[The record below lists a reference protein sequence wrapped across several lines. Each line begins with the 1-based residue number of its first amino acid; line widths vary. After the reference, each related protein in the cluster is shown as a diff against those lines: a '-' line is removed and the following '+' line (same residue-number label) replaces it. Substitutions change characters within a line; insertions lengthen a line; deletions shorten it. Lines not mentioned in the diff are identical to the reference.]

1 MSALFT
7 LDGVSHHYRRSAPA
21 ALQNV
26 TFAVEEGRSLGLVG
40 ESGSGKTTA
49 LSLMLGLQR
58 PSAGTVLF
66 EGAVPVSGARGA
78 VRAFRRAVQPVYQD
92 PFASLDPRQRV
103 DAILAEPLR
112 WLGDGDGDADGD
124 VQGNDR
130 EARTTRR
137 DRLVEALRD
146 VELEDD
152 ALLRYPHE
160 FSGGQRQ
167 RIAIARALIT
177 RPRVLLADEPVSA
190 LDLSTRLDI
199 VRLLARLQAEHGMTL
214 VLVSHDLS
222 IVAELCADVVVLQGG
237 RVVDAGRTSE
247 VLAEPRNAYT
257 RALIDAVPRLP
268 QA

>member
-21 ALQNV
+21 ALQDV
-26 TFAVEEGRSLGLVG
+26 TFSVEQGRSLGLVG

-49 LSLMLGLQR
+49 LSLLLGLRR

-66 EGAVPVSGARGA
+66 EGAAPASGTRGA
-78 VRAFRRAVQPVYQD
+78 VQAFRRAVQPVYQD

-103 DAILAEPLR
+103 DSVLAEPLR
-112 WLGDGDGDADGD
+112 WLGDPDARGDRSGAL
-124 VQGNDR
+124 
-130 EARTTRR
+130 ERR

-146 VELEDD
+146 VELDED

-177 RPRVLLADEPVSA
+177 RPRALLADEPVSA

-214 VLVSHDLS
+214 VMVSHDLS

-247 VLAEPRNAYT
+247 VLADPRSAYT
-257 RALIDAVPRLP
+257 RSLIDAVPRLP
-268 QA
+268 QS

>member
-21 ALQNV
+21 ALQDV
-26 TFAVEEGRSLGLVG
+26 TFAVEEGHSLGLVG

-49 LSLMLGLQR
+49 LSLMLGLRR
-58 PSAGTVLF
+58 PTAGKVLF
-66 EGAVPVSGARGA
+66 EGKAPASGSRVA

-103 DAILAEPLR
+103 DSVLAEPLR
-112 WLGDGDGDADGD
+112 WLGDRDRDAERGDWDA
-124 VQGNDR
+124 R
-130 EARTTRR
+130 ASRR

-214 VLVSHDLS
+214 VMVSHDLS
-222 IVAELCADVVVLQGG
+222 IVAELCADVVVLQSG
-237 RVVDAGRTSE
+237 RVVDAGRTAD
-247 VLAEPRNAYT
+247 VLANPRSAYT

>member
-7 LDGVSHHYRRSAPA
+7 LDRVSHHYRRSASA
-21 ALQNV
+21 ALQDV

-49 LSLMLGLQR
+49 LSLMLGLRR
-58 PSAGTVLF
+58 PTSGTVLF
-66 EGAVPVSGARGA
+66 EGAGPASGPRGA
-78 VRAFRRAVQPVYQD
+78 VHAFRRAVQPVYQD
-92 PFASLDPRQRV
+92 PFASLDPRQRI
-103 DAILAEPLR
+103 DSLLAEPLR
-112 WLGDGDGDADGD
+112 WLGDPDTERGDRDA
-124 VQGNDR
+124 R
-130 EARTTRR
+130 PSRR
-137 DRLVEALRD
+137 DRLIGALRD
-146 VELEDD
+146 VELDD
-152 ALLRYPHE
+152 EALLRYPHE

-214 VLVSHDLS
+214 VMVSHDLS
-222 IVAELCADVVVLQGG
+222 IIAELCADIVVLQGG
-237 RVVDAGRTSE
+237 RVVDAGRTSD
-247 VLAEPRNAYT
+247 VLADPRSAYT

-268 QA
+268 PA

>member
-21 ALQNV
+21 ALQDV
-26 TFAVEEGRSLGLVG
+26 TFAIEAGRSLGLVG
-40 ESGSGKTTA
+40 ESGSGKTTV
-49 LSLMLGLQR
+49 LSLLLGLRR

-66 EGAVPVSGARGA
+66 EGAAPASGTRGA
-78 VRAFRRAVQPVYQD
+78 VQAFRRAVQPVYQD

-103 DAILAEPLR
+103 DSVLAEPLR
-112 WLGDGDGDADGD
+112 WLGDGHGDG
-124 VQGNDR
+124 
-130 EARTTRR
+130 EARPSRG
-137 DRLVEALRD
+137 DRVVEALRD
-146 VELEDD
+146 VELDPD

-214 VLVSHDLS
+214 VMVSHDLS

-237 RVVDAGRTSE
+237 RVVDAGRTAD
-247 VLAEPRNAYT
+247 VLAHPRNAYT

>member
-1 MSALFT
+1 MTALFT

-21 ALQNV
+21 ALQDV
-26 TFAVEEGRSLGLVG
+26 TFGVSAGRSLGLVG
-40 ESGSGKTTA
+40 ESGSGKTTL
-49 LSLMLGLQR
+49 LSLMLGLRR
-58 PSAGTVLF
+58 PASGAVLF
-66 EGAVPVSGARGA
+66 EGAPPAGGSRES

-92 PFASLDPRQRV
+92 PYASLDPRQRV
-103 DAILAEPLR
+103 DSILAEPLR
-112 WLGDGDGDADGD
+112 WLGEGESDGD
-124 VQGNDR
+124 R
-130 EARTTRR
+130 TARPSGRG
-137 DRLVEALRD
+137 RLAEALRD

-190 LDLSTRLDI
+190 LDLSTRLEV
-199 VRLLARLQAEHGMTL
+199 VRLLARLQVEHGLTL
-214 VLVSHDLS
+214 VMVSHDLS

-237 RVVDAGRTSE
+237 RVVEAGRTAE
-247 VLAEPRNAYT
+247 VLADPESSYT

-268 QA
+268 RA

>member
-7 LDGVSHHYRRSAPA
+7 LDGVSHQYRRSAPA
-21 ALQNV
+21 ALQDA

-49 LSLMLGLQR
+49 LSLMLGLRR
-58 PSAGTVLF
+58 PTSGTVLF
-66 EGAVPVSGARGA
+66 EGRPPASGARDA
-78 VRAFRRAVQPVYQD
+78 VHAFRRAVQPVYQD

-103 DAILAEPLR
+103 DSLLAEPLR
-112 WLGDGDGDADGD
+112 WLGDPDAARGDRGGRPSR
-124 VQGNDR
+124 R
-130 EARTTRR
+130 E
-137 DRLVEALRD
+137 RLVEALRD
-146 VELEDD
+146 VELEDE

-214 VLVSHDLS
+214 VMVSHDLS
-222 IVAELCADVVVLQGG
+222 IVAELCADIVVLQGG
-237 RVVDAGRTSE
+237 RVVDAGRTSD
-247 VLAEPRNAYT
+247 VLSDPASAYT

>member
-21 ALQNV
+21 ALQDV
-26 TFAVEEGRSLGLVG
+26 TFAVEEGHSLGLVG

-49 LSLMLGLQR
+49 LSLMLGLRR
-58 PSAGTVLF
+58 PTAGTVLF
-66 EGAVPVSGARGA
+66 EGEAPASGSRAA

-103 DAILAEPLR
+103 DSVLAEPLR
-112 WLGDGDGDADGD
+112 WLGDRDHDRDAERGDRDA
-124 VQGNDR
+124 R
-130 EARTTRR
+130 ASRR

-214 VLVSHDLS
+214 VMVSHDLS

-237 RVVDAGRTSE
+237 RVVDAGRTAD
-247 VLAEPRNAYT
+247 VLANPRSAYT